1 MNSSIIDTQGGSPA
15 AAKVPVGISACLLG
29 DNVRYNGGHSRSGY
43 CCGPLS
49 QYFDYRKFCPEVA
62 AGLGTPRPTIR
73 LEGDPQAPRLA
84 YSNQPGSDLSA
95 PFMAAI
101 EPYLAQLD
109 QLDGYIL
116 MKNSPSCGMERIK
129 VYQPNGHPHQ
139 QRRAGLFAEALMARY
154 PQLPV
159 EEAGRLNDPALR
171 ENFVLRVFAHHRFR
185 LQVDGQLSY
194 RALLA
199 FHSQYKYLLMA
210 HSQAEYRALGRL
222 LGESHAMPVVQ
233 LRDQYFGR
241 LMAALR
247 RPASRRSHCNVLMH
261 LLGYLKRRLTGS
273 LRQDLLAVIDQYR
286 RGEVNLAT
294 PLTLLNHYL
303 RHYGNG
309 YVQSQRYLEPY
320 PAALGLRNDL

>member
-1 MNSSIIDTQGGSPA
+1 MQGHSQA
-15 AAKVPVGISACLLG
+15 ATKIPVGISACLLG

-49 QYFDYRKFCPEVA
+49 QYFEYRRFCPEVA

-73 LEGDPQAPRLA
+73 LEGDPRSPRLA
-84 YSNQPGSDLSA
+84 YSNQPGSDLSDA
-95 PFMAAI
+95 FMAAV
-101 EPYLAQLD
+101 EPYLARLGE
-109 QLDGYIL
+109 LDGYIL

-129 VYQPNGHPHQ
+129 VYQPNGYPHQ
-139 QRRAGLFAEALMARY
+139 QRRAGLFAEALMKRY

-185 LQVDGQLSY
+185 QQVDSQLSY
-194 RALLA
+194 RALLD

-222 LGESHAMPVVQ
+222 LGESHGTSLTAV
-233 LRDQYFGR
+233 RDQYFSR
-241 LMAALR
+241 LMTALR
-247 RPASRRSHCNVLMH
+247 RPATRRNHCNVLMH
-261 LLGYLKRRLTGS
+261 LLGYLKRNLTGA
-273 LRQDLLAVIDQYR
+273 LRQDLLTVIDQYR

-294 PLTLLNHYL
+294 PLTLLCHYL
-303 RHYGNG
+303 RHYGSG
-309 YVQSQRYLEPY
+309 YVQGQRYLEPY